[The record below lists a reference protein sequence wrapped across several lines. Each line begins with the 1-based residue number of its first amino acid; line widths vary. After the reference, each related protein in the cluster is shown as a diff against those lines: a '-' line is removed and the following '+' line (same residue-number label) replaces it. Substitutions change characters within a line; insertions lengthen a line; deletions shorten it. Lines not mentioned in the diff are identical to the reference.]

1 MTYPNQEIM
10 MTNDPSLMD
19 NEFHDWL
26 DQCPNNWVRLAV
38 DKDSS
43 TYMFY
48 KKDDDDE

>member
-1 MTYPNQEIM
+1 

-26 DQCPNNWVRLAV
+26 DQCPNNWVRLAF
-38 DKDSS
+38 DEDSS

-48 KKDDDDE
+48 KKDDDLNDC